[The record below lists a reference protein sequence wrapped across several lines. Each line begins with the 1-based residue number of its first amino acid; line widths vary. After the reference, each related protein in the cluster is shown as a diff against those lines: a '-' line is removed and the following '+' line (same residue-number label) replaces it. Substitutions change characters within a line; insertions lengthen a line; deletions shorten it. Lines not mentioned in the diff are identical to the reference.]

1 MVAGCRVARYSE
13 RVQDR
18 GRFMKAL
25 EDSLARLGT
34 TAEFWQSHIRDVLA
48 RPEWR
53 GSGYAASAGRNR
65 AIAAKSSVHLA
76 DDALHCMAVGAWLV
90 PAQPSSP
97 RNIPAARCHSPAAP
111 RGSLPRLRVTSASE

>member
-25 EDSLARLGT
+25 EDSLARLRT

-65 AIAAKSSVHLA
+65 AIAAKSGVQRNLGRERNNRQ
-76 DDALHCMAVGAWLV
+76 HCYGNLGRE
-90 PAQPSSP
+90 
-97 RNIPAARCHSPAAP
+97 RNKRQLC
-111 RGSLPRLRVTSASE
+111 